1 MIMPIA
7 DQVSAVTTVNYGFLM
22 MLAAAPVWAGQL
34 VIHLPQGVPS
44 ETAFIRYVRAGEK
57 FGGWVRSRAGVSSY
71 AIDTSILI
79 NKSGAVPAIGLKA
92 VIYAPGCAIQTVD
105 LRLSSP
111 KDEEYSFLC
120 KPLAT
125 VRINGRLIEARS
137 LRENGALIQA
147 RYIARWAHNFL
158 GLTDD
163 SVLVIPVGETESLSA
178 DGHFAISVPDLFHD
192 QLAGSADGDL
202 QFRVKDKAGENLLA
216 QLVAKGAT
224 RLGGLKILSEY
235 PSELVFAACGVKRA
249 PIHDNGFARRSD
261 LNGCQP

>member
-1 MIMPIA
+1 M
-7 DQVSAVTTVNYGFLM
+7 TTVSCRFLM
-22 MLAAAPVWAGQL
+22 MLAAAPLWAGQI
-34 VIHLPQGVPS
+34 VIHLPPGVPS
-44 ETAFIRYVRAGEK
+44 ETVFIRYVRAGEK
-57 FGGWVRSRAGVSSY
+57 FGGWVRSQPGVSSY
-71 AIDTSILI
+71 AIDTSI
-79 NKSGAVPAIGLKA
+79 GAIPATGIKA

-105 LRLSSP
+105 LRLSRS
-111 KDEEYSFLC
+111 KDEEYAFLC
-120 KPLAT
+120 KPLAS
-125 VRINGRLIEARS
+125 VRVEGRLIEARS

-178 DGHFAISVPDLFHD
+178 DGHFEISVPDLFHD

-202 QFRVKDKAGENLLA
+202 QFWARDKTGENLLA

-224 RLGGLKILSEY
+224 RLGGLKIPREY
-235 PSELVFAACGVKRA
+235 PSELVFAACGVNRA

-261 LNGCQP
+261 LSCQP

>member
-22 MLAAAPVWAGQL
+22 MLAAAPVWAGQV
-34 VIHLPQGVPS
+34 VIHLPPGVPS
-44 ETAFIRYVRAGEK
+44 ETVFIRYVRAGEK

-71 AIDTSILI
+71 AIDTSP
-79 NKSGAVPAIGLKA
+79 GAIPATGLKA

-105 LRLSSP
+105 LRLSGP
-111 KDEEYSFLC
+111 KNEEYAFLC

-125 VRINGRLIEARS
+125 VRIEGRLIEARS

-147 RYIARWAHNFL
+147 RYIARWAHGFL

-163 SVLVIPVGETESLSA
+163 SVLVIPLSETESLSA
-178 DGHFAISVPDLFHD
+178 DGHFEISVPDLFHD

-202 QFRVKDKAGENLLA
+202 QFWVKDKTGGNLLA
-216 QLVAKGAT
+216 QLIANGAT
-224 RLGGLKILSEY
+224 RLGGLKIPREY
-235 PSELVFAACGVKRA
+235 PSELVFAACGVNRT
-249 PIHDNGFARRSD
+249 PIHENGFARRSD